1 MYCTLLTY
9 IIIIDLYSGG
19 SRGGARGT
27 PPPPPHL
34 FLDQTGAWRAK
45 KKNDMKSGPH
55 PPPHPLS
62 QSLDPALL

>member
-19 SRGGARGT
+19 SRGGSRGT
-27 PPPPPHL
+27 RPPPPHL

-45 KKNDMKSGPH
+45 KKKDMKSGT
-55 PPPHPLS
+55 
-62 QSLDPALL
+62 DGDFE

>member
-9 IIIIDLYSGG
+9 IIIIDLHSGG

-27 PPPPPHL
+27 PPPHL

-62 QSLDPALL
+62 QSLDPALR

>member
-27 PPPPPHL
+27 RPPPPPPHL
-34 FLDQTGAWRAK
+34 FLDQTGAWGAK
-45 KKNDMKSGPH
+45 KKKIWKAA
-55 PPPHPLS
+55 
-62 QSLDPALL
+62 SLLFIAPTQK